1 MDRDNDP
8 GIADDVDLDRLRPTS
23 EVGGE
28 GGSPG
33 DVEVG
38 TTERGTG
45 SEADETW
52 RPAEREDVTVT
63 RDETGPGRRSP

>member
-1 MDRDNDP
+1 MDRDKEASVA
-8 GIADDVDLDRLRPTS
+8 GDVDLDRLRPTS

-38 TTERGTG
+38 QTEQGTG
-45 SEADETW
+45 AEADETW
-52 RPAEREDVTVT
+52 RPADRDKTT
-63 RDETGPGRRSP
+63 IARDETGPGRRSP